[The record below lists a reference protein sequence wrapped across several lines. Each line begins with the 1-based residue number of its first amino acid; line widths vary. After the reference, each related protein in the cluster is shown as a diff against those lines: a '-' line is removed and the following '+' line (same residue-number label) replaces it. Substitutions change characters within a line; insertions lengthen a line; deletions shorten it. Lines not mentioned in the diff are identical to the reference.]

1 MEHISLPS
9 AILFTIVGI
18 PITNALLTA
27 FVITILFLIVAL
39 VAKRN
44 YGLVPSRFQ
53 VVVEMLIDYI
63 WSNVRNAFKSEARAK
78 QFFPMLMTIFL
89 FILVAN
95 QFSLIP
101 LIFNI
106 VLSDGVNLLRLP
118 TSDLSMTIAFS
129 LWIVIISNALAF
141 KLAPIGHLGKYIN
154 IKGFLNIKKPGDIG
168 MALLDLF
175 FGVLDVVS
183 EIAKVL
189 SLSFRL
195 FGNIFAGEVM
205 VLVIASLSAWTTY
218 IVPLPFMVLSIFSG
232 VIQALVFVMLATQYI
247 AITINDHEEKKENTS
262 ELLTTTA

>member
-9 AILFTIVGI
+9 AILFTIAGV

-27 FVITILFLIVAL
+27 FVITALFLIVAL
-39 VAKRN
+39 VAKRG
-44 YGLVPSRFQ
+44 YGIVPSKFQ
-53 VVVEMLIDYI
+53 VVVEAGIEYI
-63 WSNVRNAFKSEARAK
+63 WGNVRSAFKTEERAR

-89 FILVAN
+89 FILIAN

-106 VLSDGVNLLRLP
+106 VLSDGVSLFRLP

-129 LWIVIISNALAF
+129 LFVVILSNILAF
-141 KLAPIGHLGKYIN
+141 KLAPLGHLGKFIN
-154 IKGFLNIKKPGDIG
+154 IKGFLKIRKPGDIG
-168 MALLDLF
+168 MALLDFF
-175 FGVLDVVS
+175 FGILDVVS

-232 VIQALVFVMLATQYI
+232 VIQALVFVMLSMQYI
-247 AITINDHEEKKENTS
+247 AITIADHEQEEAPS
-262 ELLTTTA
+262 PVPAA